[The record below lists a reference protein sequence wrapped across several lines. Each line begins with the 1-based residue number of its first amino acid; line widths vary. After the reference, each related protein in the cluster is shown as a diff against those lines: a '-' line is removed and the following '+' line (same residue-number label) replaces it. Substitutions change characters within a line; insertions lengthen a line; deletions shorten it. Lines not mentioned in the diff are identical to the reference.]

1 LEDLTAALGG
11 VVLTVSVAGVPGITE
26 LGLIEQV
33 GARGGAGVT
42 AQVSATELKNP
53 FASAATLIVELA
65 EPPALTA
72 AGVSAVAETVKSE
85 LNSAP
90 TVCAE
95 LMVTLHVPVPVPEQ
109 GGGTQP
115 TKVEPAGGVAVSVN
129 IVPGLTHVAQLAEQ
143 LTPLPVTVPFPKNTT
158 VRGKF

>member
-1 LEDLTAALGG
+1 M
-11 VVLTVSVAGVPGITE
+11 TE
-26 LGLIEQV
+26 LGLTEHVGASAGVGVTEQV
-33 GARGGAGVT
+33 K
-42 AQVSATELKNP
+42 ATELKNP
-53 FASAATLIVELA
+53 FASAATLIVEVA

-85 LNSAP
+85 SNVAP

-95 LMVTLHVPVPVPEQ
+95 VMVTLHVPVPEQ
-109 GGGTQP
+109 GGATQP

-129 IVPGLTHVAQLAEQ
+129 AVPELTHVAQTWVEQ
-143 LTPLPVTVPFPKNTT
+143 STPLPVTVPVPKITT